1 VSKNKQRANTLTPF
15 AANKPSLLRQLS
27 IASLVAMLVTATVL
41 IFLYRQDQLAE
52 HEKIAAQVNKEF
64 ATQLIH
70 LLDDQLYTLVSSS
83 DGLDTQAL
91 RTNPYIALFTDDL
104 AKIIEQNILKVK
116 VYNLSG
122 ASIYSS
128 AKGEIGGLSMHPD
141 WLQSALQGQVAS
153 HTEFRDVFYG
163 RTGEMHDIYIS
174 IIYIPLIHEEK
185 RIGVLEIYWDA
196 SPIFNHIQTNIIRIA
211 LIVFCVFAAL
221 YSALFFSARKADLA
235 ILEWKKDI
243 AEFGEK
249 IHDMAFYDAL
259 TRLPNR
265 HLLEDRLFQAM
276 VASKR
281 NGLYV
286 ALMFMDLDN
295 FKSLNDMH
303 GHGAGD
309 LLLVEVAHRISG
321 CVREADTVARFG
333 GDEFVV
339 VLSGLDTDKARST
352 AKAGIVAEK
361 IRTALAEPYVLKIH
375 HTGGAE
381 TAIEHH
387 CTSSIGMVMFID
399 HEGSTE
405 ELIKWAD
412 TAMYQAKEAGRNS
425 IRIYEP
431 NA

>member
-1 VSKNKQRANTLTPF
+1 
-15 AANKPSLLRQLS
+15 
-27 IASLVAMLVTATVL
+27 M
-41 IFLYRQDQLAE
+41 
-52 HEKIAAQVNKEF
+52 
-64 ATQLIH
+64 
-70 LLDDQLYTLVSSS
+70 LDDQLYTLVSSS
-83 DGLDTQAL
+83 EELDTQAL
-91 RTNPYIALFTDDL
+91 RNNPYIALFTDDL
-104 AKIIEQNILKVK
+104 AKIIEKNILKVK

-128 AKGEIGGLSMHPD
+128 ARNEIGGSSMHPD
-141 WLQSALQGQVAS
+141 WLQSALQGQVVS

-163 RTGEMHDIYIS
+163 KTGEMHDVYIS
-174 IIYIPLIHEEK
+174 IIYMPLTHAGK
-185 RIGVLEIYWDA
+185 HIGVLEIYWDA
-196 SPIFNHIQTNIIRIA
+196 SPIFNHIQTNIVRIA
-211 LIVFCVFAAL
+211 LIVFCVFTAL
-221 YSALFFSARKADLA
+221 YSALFFSARKADLT
-235 ILEWKKDI
+235 ILEWEKDI

-281 NGLYV
+281 NGLYA

-295 FKSLNDMH
+295 FKSLNDTH

-321 CVREADTVARFG
+321 CVREVDTVARFG

-339 VLSGLDTDKARST
+339 VLSGLDADKAKST

-361 IRTALAEPYVLKIH
+361 IRTALAEPYVLKVH
-375 HTGGAE
+375 PAGGTE

-387 CTSSIGMVMFID
+387 CTSSIGMVMFIN

-431 NA
+431 NT